1 MSQISQANLTNQ
13 ASQTNHPT
21 ETPKPSQPQQIS
33 PANQPS
39 HESQSTQTTQ
49 PAQSQSAQA
58 RPAQHSPAAPRQNQ
72 QTYRRFSSFETFLIR
87 WKTRSLGTHIDAL
100 ILILSVLVYMGR
112 SELETQLSRA
122 REIIYS
128 RVRLG
133 TAAQIVY
140 ERVEVELAQYMQN
153 EELYIKAR
161 NRMFEVI
168 ISDIQ
173 LYGIA
178 LDMLQDERD
187 SHKLQIVRSVV
198 QKAYDEQFS
207 LDKEAKRLLEAQEK
221 TNARV

>member
-1 MSQISQANLTNQ
+1 MSQIDINQTTTQAAPNQ
-13 ASQTNHPT
+13 ASIDQADLTQTLSQTISTQPYAPRSSQNHP
-21 ETPKPSQPQQIS
+21 
-33 PANQPS
+33 
-39 HESQSTQTTQ
+39 QS
-49 PAQSQSAQA
+49 
-58 RPAQHSPAAPRQNQ
+58 
-72 QTYRRFSSFETFLIR
+72 YRKFSSFETFLIR
-87 WKTRSLGTHIDAL
+87 WKTRSLGTQIDAL

-112 SELETQLSRA
+112 NELQEQLEHA
-122 REIIYS
+122 KAIIYS

-133 TAAQIVY
+133 AMAQIIY

-161 NRMFEVI
+161 NKMFEVI

-178 LDMLQDERD
+178 LELLQGEQNA
-187 SHKLQIVRSVV
+187 HKLQIVRSVV

-221 TNARV
+221 TNARI